1 MHSKFYKP
9 KFWKFFPSKIKSA
22 NADNYIDICKCTPK
36 LRNSSKVLEKRKY
49 RVQMQLII
57 VIDQGVRLQLTQFSF
72 SITFLIL
79 EQFDS
84 ILQID
89 FENYFYIY

>member
-36 LRNSSKVLEKRKY
+36 LRNSSKVMEKRKY
-49 RVQMQLII
+49 RVQMQLILNYWI
-57 VIDQGVRLQLTQFSF
+57 KTFSHRFETKKKQVF
-72 SITFLIL
+72 SNA
-79 EQFDS
+79 S
-84 ILQID
+84 
-89 FENYFYIY
+89 

>member
-36 LRNSSKVLEKRKY
+36 LRNSSKVMEKRKY
-49 RVQMQLII
+49 RVQMQLIKFTALEMTKMA
-57 VIDQGVRLQLTQFSF
+57 VLALLDSPK
-72 SITFLIL
+72 LISRKI
-79 EQFDS
+79 F
-84 ILQID
+84 
-89 FENYFYIY
+89 FN